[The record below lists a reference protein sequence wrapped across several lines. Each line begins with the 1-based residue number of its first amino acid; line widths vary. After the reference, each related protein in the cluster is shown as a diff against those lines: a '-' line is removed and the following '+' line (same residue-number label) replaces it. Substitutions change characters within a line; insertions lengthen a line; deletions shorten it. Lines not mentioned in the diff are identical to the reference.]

1 MYSYLRSRLS
11 FYVKVSRSVAI
22 LRSRGQ
28 LSASGDLSF
37 LRSFL
42 CHGICS
48 VGLVGGS
55 CLLPGNTSAIF
66 SLAAAVPF
74 VNGFCHRLSIRNGS
88 AVCCS
93 FGTLVSQ
100 HTGVLETLFDSDQ
113 SPFLSGSLPRRLCR

>member
-22 LRSRGQ
+22 LRSRAQ
-28 LSASGDLSF
+28 PSASFFSF
-37 LRSFL
+37 SRSFWG
-42 CHGICS
+42 HAIYS
-48 VGLVGGS
+48 VGLVGEA
-55 CLLPGNTSAIF
+55 CLPLESSSVLF
-66 SLAAAVPF
+66 FLAAAVPF
-74 VNGFCHRLSIRNGS
+74 VIGFCHRLSIRNGS